1 MPSKLFKTISMY
13 IYILFLCSD
22 ILCPVRQDVHS
33 RQFQDRLHHDGR
45 DLRHEYKKHRYGG
58 QRIMSTAKGTGRTR
72 NSKQHPIEKGRGR
85 GGDKIKES
93 IRKWCIN
100 VKTIITFET
109 LFMIISLTIC
119 LILTWC
125 NTCKDL
131 NINHLFFL
139 FFLSVYSVFG
149 KNWCSMHNLPPSS
162 LPWAL
167 WYRL

>member
-13 IYILFLCSD
+13 IYMLFLCSD

-72 NSKQHPIEKGRGR
+72 NSKLHPIEKGRG
-85 GGDKIKES
+85 
-93 IRKWCIN
+93 
-100 VKTIITFET
+100 IIPFET

-119 LILTWC
+119 LLLTWC

-162 LPWAL
+162 SHGPCGIDCKRCAHST
-167 WYRL
+167 RQPKTGQ